1 MQTANA
7 FYHWKAMNH
16 LEFQPL
22 WRIVSREGDSCV
34 IEGRDSKV
42 RYLADFQELV
52 EVTEPDSKPYQL
64 FLF

>member
-1 MQTANA
+1 
-7 FYHWKAMNH
+7 MNH

-52 EVTEPDSKPYQL
+52 EATEPDSKPYQL